1 MSDLMVIVLAGLG
14 TLAMRAVF
22 LVRARPA
29 RLARGSGSLQLVAPA
44 VLATITVP
52 ALLAPRGTTSPVETV
67 PSLIA
72 AAVALVVW
80 RRTRSFPT
88 PLLAGLLTW
97 WGVLALISLL

>member
-1 MSDLMVIVLAGLG
+1 MALA
-14 TLAMRAVF
+14 V
-22 LVRARPA
+22 
-29 RLARGSGSLQLVAPA
+29 LVA
-44 VLATITVP
+44 IIVP

-80 RRTRSFPT
+80 RRTRSIPV